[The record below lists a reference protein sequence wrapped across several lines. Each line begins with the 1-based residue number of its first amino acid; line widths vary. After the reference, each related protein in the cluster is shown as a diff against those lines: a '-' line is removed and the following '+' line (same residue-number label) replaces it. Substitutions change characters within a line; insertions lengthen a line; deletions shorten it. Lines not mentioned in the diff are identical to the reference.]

1 MKKRLAILLCVLFL
15 LSWTHAETFSPTSAH
30 TMLSDAHPRAASV
43 ENGLSLRFRD
53 ETILLDFDSDP
64 YYSYVENG
72 TVCASFY
79 VETTDSLYELYLL
92 FPETVIS
99 GQTITPSSMMQAEQY
114 DSGIV
119 LSHISDDEDLYCLAG
134 QDEYGA
140 YPDASDYSIHFESIT
155 LHENTVDYVGTFEC
169 TLVPIDEYFS
179 ILPGS
184 YECSGTFSFT
194 FDVSQSASP
203 VLPDFG
209 DEAEDPSSTPSLP
222 TAPGLVT
229 PSNAQKI

>member
-155 LHENTVDYVGTFEC
+155 IHENTVDYIGTFEC

-203 VLPDFG
+203 ALPDFG

-222 TAPGLVT
+222 TAPRLVT

>member
-1 MKKRLAILLCVLFL
+1 MKKRLAILLCVLLL
-15 LSWTHAETFSPTSAH
+15 LSWTHAETLSPTSV
-30 TMLSDAHPRAASV
+30 TLSDTHPRATSV

-53 ETILLDFDSDP
+53 ETIFLDFDSDP

-72 TVCASFY
+72 FVCASFY
-79 VETTDSLYELYLL
+79 VETTEALYELYLL
-92 FPETVIS
+92 FPETVVS
-99 GQTITPSSMMQAEQY
+99 GQTITPSSMMQAEQF

-119 LSHISDDEDLYCLAG
+119 LSYISDDEDLYCLAG

-140 YPDASDYSIHFESIT
+140 YPDAADYSVYFESIT
-155 LHENTVDYVGTFEC
+155 AGENTVDYVGTFEC

-184 YECSGTFSFT
+184 YECSGTFAFT
-194 FDVSQSASP
+194 FDASQSSSP

-209 DEAEDPSSTPSLP
+209 DEAEDPSPAPSLP
-222 TAPGLVT
+222 GTPGLVT